1 MKNALML
8 GTFDGV
14 HKGHL
19 EVLSPE
25 GNFKRIA
32 VTFAKSPKAVMSG
45 LNESI
50 TTFENKCRI
59 LKKVGVDEVHP
70 LDFSL
75 VKNIEAEDFLNY
87 LQKEYNPALIS
98 CGFNFKFGKGGK
110 GDRNLLSEFCQK
122 NGIKLVCVSPV
133 EFGGAVVSS
142 TLIRNFLKNGEIS
155 KANEL
160 LFEPFEF
167 TAEVRKGDQR
177 GRTIGFPTINQKY
190 PDELVKLKFG
200 VYKVKVVIETK
211 EFLGISDIGTRPT
224 YPTNEVIC
232 ETYIKDFSGDLYNK
246 DVKIV
251 PLEFLREEKKF
262 ESLEDLK
269 NQIAEDLKRLNKK

>member
-14 HKGHL
+14 HIGHL
-19 EVLSPE
+19 KVLSPK

-45 LNESI
+45 TNESL

-59 LKKVGVDEVHP
+59 LKEVGVDEVHP

-75 VKNIEAEDFLNY
+75 VKNIEAEDFLEY
-87 LQKEYNPALIS
+87 LHNEYNPALIS
-98 CGFNFKFGKGGK
+98 CGFNFRFGKGGK
-110 GDRNLLSEFCQK
+110 GNYNILLEFCQK
-122 NGIKLVCVSPV
+122 NGIELVCASPV
-133 EFGGAVVSS
+133 EFDGVVVSS
-142 TLIRNFLKNGEIS
+142 TLIRNYLKNGEVG

-160 LFEPFEF
+160 LFEPFGFE
-167 TAEVRKGDQR
+167 AEVRKGDQR

-190 PDELVKLKFG
+190 PDELVKIKFG
-200 VYKVKVVIETK
+200 VYKVKVIIEK
-211 EFLGISDIGTRPT
+211 EEFSGICDIGTRPT
-224 YPTNEVIC
+224 YPTNEVIA
-232 ETYIKDFSGDLYNK
+232 ETFIKDFSGDLYNK
-246 DVKIV
+246 NVKIV

-262 ESLEDLK
+262 ESLKALK
-269 NQIAEDLKRLNKK
+269 NQIAEDLKRI

>member
-19 EVLSPE
+19 AVLSPK
-25 GNFKRIA
+25 GNFKKIA

-45 LNESI
+45 ISESI

-59 LKKVGVDEVHP
+59 LTEVGVDEVHP

-75 VKNIEAEDFLNY
+75 VKNIEPEDFLEY
-87 LQKEYNPALIS
+87 LLKEYNPALIS

-110 GDRNLLSEFCQK
+110 GDTKLLSEFCQK
-122 NGIKLVCVSPV
+122 NGIELACAEPIKIGDEVVC
-133 EFGGAVVSS
+133 S
-142 TLIRNFLKNGEIS
+142 TLIRNYLKNGEID

-160 LFEPFEF
+160 LFEPFCFE
-167 TAEVRKGDQR
+167 AEVRKGDQR

-200 VYKVKVVIETK
+200 VYKVKVIVQNQEYI
-211 EFLGISDIGTRPT
+211 GMCDIGNRPT
-224 YPTNEVIC
+224 YPTNEVIV
-232 ETYIKDFSGDLYNK
+232 ETFIKDFSGDLYFKN
-246 DVKIV
+246 VKIV
-251 PLEFLREEKKF
+251 PIEFLREEKKF

-269 NQIAEDLKRLNKK
+269 NQIAEDLKRI